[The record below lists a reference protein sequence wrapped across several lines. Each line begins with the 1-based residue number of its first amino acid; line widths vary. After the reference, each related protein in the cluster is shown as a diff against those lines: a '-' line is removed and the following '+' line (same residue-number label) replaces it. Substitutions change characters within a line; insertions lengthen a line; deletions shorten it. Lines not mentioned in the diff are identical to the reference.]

1 MTTRRRAG
9 PGSGGTV
16 TEPGNRA
23 RRPAPA
29 AKVGVGK
36 RAAIRVSELADEE
49 LVRLCAGG
57 DGRAWEAIV
66 RRYRRLIYAIP
77 TRMGLEPE
85 ESDEVFQNTF
95 VRLVERLET
104 IRDPSLLRAWL
115 VTTARR
121 LSLDSVRRRVALEDS
136 DEVLRNLSD
145 KTALPEE
152 ELSRLEDQHLV
163 RRAFER
169 LPERCQNLLGLLYYT
184 ADPPSYEAIGQRL
197 RMPVGSIGPTRARC
211 LQRLLRIYREVIGDA
226 GDEDRQG
233 GVFSAGDRGLSPGK

>member
-1 MTTRRRAG
+1 MQRNASAPSRRARK
-9 PGSGGTV
+9 PS
-16 TEPGNRA
+16 A
-23 RRPAPA
+23 RTAPA
-29 AKVGVGK
+29 
-36 RAAIRVSELADEE
+36 RVTRDLGELADAE
-49 LVRLCAGG
+49 LVHLCAGG
-57 DGRAWEAIV
+57 DGRAWETIV

-121 LSLDSVRRRVALEDS
+121 LSLDSVRRRSAVEDS
-136 DEVLRNLSD
+136 DDALRNLTD
-145 KTALPEE
+145 GAALPEE

-163 RRAFER
+163 RRAFEQ
-169 LPERCQNLLGLLYYT
+169 LPERCRDLLGLLYYT
-184 ADPPSYEAIGQRL
+184 MEPPSYEAIGQRL

-211 LQRLLRIYREVIGDA
+211 LERLLAAYREVLGEAPDA
-226 GDEDRQG
+226 GG
-233 GVFSAGDRGLSPGK
+233 